1 MKQILALTS
10 CLALLAL
17 GAPAN
22 AADLTFKPEGDAFAF
37 DTGVLKGKLRANKK
51 TFGLIPVTHTPTGQA
66 LSRSM
71 GLFGIYRVFSDGQR
85 HGTGAW
91 DWPGEAK
98 LLGDGSVLVTCAA
111 TPQRPFDLAGH
122 YRWAGAATM
131 DLEITVTPKQTLKGF
146 EAFLASYFDSAFSN
160 ASACVQ
166 TATPQPI
173 FQRAEKS
180 LADWLIFPRDAQ
192 AVPLIQDG
200 RWKIE
205 PNPVEWKI
213 QSPLARPLCVRR
225 APASGLTA
233 VLMAPPGDCF
243 AIAMPYE
250 TEGHYSMYFSLFG
263 RDLKAGETAR
273 ARARLQLSEKPG
285 EPQIL
290 KAYEDYLASLAG
302 K

>member
-1 MKQILALTS
+1 MT
-10 CLALLAL
+10 LLL
-17 GAPAN
+17 VSLFMGATAW
-22 AADLTFKPEGDAFAF
+22 AADLGFKPEGDAFAF

-51 TFGLIPVTHTPTGQA
+51 TFGLIPVTHLPSGKSLT
-66 LSRSM
+66 RSI

-85 HGTGAW
+85 HGGGAW
-91 DWPGEAK
+91 DWPGEAA

-122 YRWAGAATM
+122 YRWAGPATL
-131 DLEITVTPKQTLKGF
+131 DLEITVTPKQALKGF

-166 TATPQPI
+166 TAAPQRI

-180 LADWLIFPRDAQ
+180 LADWLMFPRDAQ
-192 AVPLIQDG
+192 VVPLIQDG

-213 QSPLARPLCVRR
+213 QSPLARPLCVRH

-243 AIAMPYE
+243 AIAMPFE
-250 TEGHYSMYFSLFG
+250 TEGHYSMYLSLFG

-273 ARARLQLSEKPG
+273 ARSRLQLLEKPG

-290 KAYEDYLASLAG
+290 KAYQDYLASLAG